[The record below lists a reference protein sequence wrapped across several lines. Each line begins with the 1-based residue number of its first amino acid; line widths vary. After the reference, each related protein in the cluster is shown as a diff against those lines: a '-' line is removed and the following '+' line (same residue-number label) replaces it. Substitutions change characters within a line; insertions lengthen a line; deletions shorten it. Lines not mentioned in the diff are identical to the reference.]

1 MATPSLVLVE
11 DALVEL
17 DLLENGRITHP
28 RCCRHD
34 LGRQS
39 RLETSGTMHRY
50 DSRCLWRSSFRL
62 SSDTHTHTS
71 CTGVKLMQG
80 SSAAATGAERYKLAI
95 SDGRYW
101 CTAMMATQL
110 NELAKTNQIHNNTI
124 MRLDDYLSN
133 AVQGKKY
140 ANLA

>member
-1 MATPSLVLVE
+1 M
-11 DALVEL
+11 
-17 DLLENGRITHP
+17 
-28 RCCRHD
+28 
-34 LGRQS
+34 
-39 RLETSGTMHRY
+39 
-50 DSRCLWRSSFRL
+50 
-62 SSDTHTHTS
+62 

-140 ANLA
+140 AIQRDTACCACLTDICFQPMLLMHWQFGFGSLLQ

>member
-1 MATPSLVLVE
+1 MILVV
-11 DALVEL
+11 
-17 DLLENGRITHP
+17 
-28 RCCRHD
+28 
-34 LGRQS
+34 S
-39 RLETSGTMHRY
+39 R
-50 DSRCLWRSSFRL
+50 FNF
-62 SSDTHTHTS
+62 SSDTDMA

-140 ANLA
+140 AIQHSTLVALASSVHVFSLCCPCIGKYNSSESPPLQDNHHTVSDSD